1 MTQYSSLIGHKH
13 KNPEAE
19 MDVETVVKKEEV
31 RDYSMKGREAALDGF
46 HGGSLVVKSESDAD
60 ASVSG
65 EYYLLI

>member
-1 MTQYSSLIGHKH
+1 M
-13 KNPEAE
+13 
-19 MDVETVVKKEEV
+19 ETTVKKEEV

-65 EYYLLI
+65 EYFFY